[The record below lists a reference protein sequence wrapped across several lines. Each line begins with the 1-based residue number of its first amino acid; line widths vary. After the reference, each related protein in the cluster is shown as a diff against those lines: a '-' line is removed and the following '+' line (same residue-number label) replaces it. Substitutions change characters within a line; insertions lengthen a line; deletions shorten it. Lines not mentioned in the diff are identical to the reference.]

1 MADMTTDKEMVFE
14 DISSSTVETKKKKN
28 NSFAEN
34 GFKNIDKIIK
44 SIAYILAICV
54 LVVFLA
60 LAAVVFLMDKS
71 FYLISVLILAVGIAL
86 ALVVL
91 FLTYGLGHIISQ
103 NNEILKRL

>member
-1 MADMTTDKEMVFE
+1 MADVTTDKDIVFE
-14 DISSSTVETKKKKN
+14 DISSSSKTKN
-28 NSFAEN
+28 VGFDDFAEK

-54 LVVFLA
+54 LVIFLA

-71 FYLISVLILAVGIAL
+71 FYLVSVLIIAVGLAL

-103 NNEILKRL
+103 NKEILKRL